1 MPEDFDLVGKISRDD
16 YVMRSFRLDCVS
28 PDDSKYGASAA
39 TLRPYLSDRAEWV
52 ACAWLQS
59 VLLETRMEFGQAK
72 QQHVD
77 EIRAALEKIDP
88 VNISLLEEDKRI
100 MHDQLA
106 VLAEL
111 GRYVSPETLALL
123 HPGTTS
129 YDIVDTIR
137 PYLYKK
143 AWRDIMKPKISSC
156 IKSLHEI
163 AERSLEILQVG
174 RTHLQDT
181 SPVPFGMTIAAYAAR
196 LTNRVKRCDEYFSS
210 LKGKISG
217 IVGTGAGIEM
227 VIGEGKSL
235 SFEIEVL
242 DKLNLEPDYTATQI
256 TQKEAMADVGHGL
269 TTLMYVLADFTDD
282 IRKMYSSAIGEVTSR
297 DNAQRLGGS
306 SSDATKNNPVQ
317 WENMTGKAKVV
328 ESGMSLL
335 YSLIQTDFQRDLCG
349 SVIAR
354 YQPRGMMV
362 ETYEAFSRLDKSL
375 QQLSINEDR
384 MATNLEPYRKK
395 PSEAMVTI
403 LRGTGWVHPEY
414 GPGHDF
420 VKHIGREAIK
430 QRCSLMDVALR
441 DPHFSEL
448 YECRLTQK
456 QREILS
462 GKVELYTGSSLQRA
476 QINLRKAKNLF
487 PTM

>member
-1 MPEDFDLVGKISRDD
+1 MPEDFDLVGKISKEN
-16 YVMRSFRLDCVS
+16 YAIRSFRLDCVS
-28 PDDSKYGASAA
+28 PDDSKYFVSAA
-39 TLRPYLSDRAEWV
+39 TLRPYLSDRAEWT

-59 VLLETRMEFGQAK
+59 LLLETRMEFGQAK
-72 QQHVD
+72 QWHVD
-77 EIRAALEKIDP
+77 EVKAALEKIDP
-88 VNISLLEEDKRI
+88 VNISLLEEDERI

-129 YDIVDTIR
+129 YDIVDTVR
-137 PYLYKK
+137 AYLYKR
-143 AWRDIMKPKISSC
+143 AWKEIIRPKICSGTEKLC
-156 IKSLHEI
+156 ET
-163 AERSLEILQVG
+163 AERSTEILQVG

-181 SPVPFGMTIAAYAAR
+181 SPVPFGTTIAGYAAR
-196 LTNRVKRCDEYFSS
+196 LTKRVERCDEYFSS

-227 VIGEGKSL
+227 VVGEGRSME
-235 SFEIEVL
+235 FELAVL
-242 DKLNLEPDYTATQI
+242 AKLGLEPDYTATQI

-328 ESGMSLL
+328 ESGMPLL

-362 ETYEAFSRLDKSL
+362 ETHEAFSRLDKSL
-375 QQLSINEDR
+375 PQLSINEDR
-384 MATNLEPYRKK
+384 MAANLESYRKK

-403 LRGTGWVHPEY
+403 LRGIGWIHPVY

-420 VKHIGREAIK
+420 VKHAGREAIK
-430 QRCSLMDVALR
+430 QNCSLIEVALR
-441 DPHFSEL
+441 DYYFSEV
-448 YECRLTQK
+448 YENELTQK
-456 QREILS
+456 QRAILS
-462 GKVELYTGSSLQRA
+462 GKVEFYTGSSLERA
-476 QINLRKAKNLF
+476 KINLRKARDLK
-487 PTM
+487 PIV